1 MQRDAARVLITGAG
15 SGIGRALAVEAA
27 NRGMRVVIAGRRMD
41 PLRETAGAMGNA
53 KSVITVQADVT
64 SAQDRTAL
72 LARIEEQ
79 FGALDYLVNN
89 AGSVSVGR
97 FQALGTE
104 ELMHLFTVNVAA
116 PAMLSQAALPLLRAA
131 PKGRIVNV
139 GSMFGDIAFPRFAAY
154 SASKFALRGLSDG
167 LRREL
172 AGDGIGVTYAAPR
185 ATRTPAADNFMA
197 LAKPMQMVLD
207 PPGKVARQIWNA
219 AEAGKSRVYP
229 GLGERVAVIAQALI
243 PSILDRHIAKLEMR
257 VRDTG
262 KGAPDI
268 LPAASIPG
276 NAVAGETAPCDA
288 ESG

>member
-1 MQRDAARVLITGAG
+1 MLHDTARVLITGAG

-53 KSVITVQADVT
+53 KSVITMQADVT
-64 SAQDRTAL
+64 SAQDRSAL
-72 LARIEEQ
+72 LARIQEQ
-79 FGALDYLVNN
+79 LGALDYLINN
-89 AGSVSVGR
+89 AGSVAVGR
-97 FQALGTE
+97 FDGLSE
-104 ELMHLFTVNVAA
+104 DEMMHLFTLNVTA
-116 PAMLSQAALPLLRAA
+116 PAMLSQAALPLLCAA

-172 AGDGIGVTYAAPR
+172 AQDGIGVTYAAPR
-185 ATRTPAADNFMA
+185 ATRTPAADRFMA
-197 LAKPMQMVLD
+197 LAKPMQMVFD
-207 PPGKVARQIWNA
+207 PPGKVARRIWNA

-229 GLGERVAVIAQALI
+229 GLGERIATIAQALL

-257 VRDTG
+257 VRNPTEDGLETHPVGNVTGDT
-262 KGAPDI
+262 AT
-268 LPAASIPG
+268 
-276 NAVAGETAPCDA
+276 GETIQR
-288 ESG
+288 